1 MPTRIVQLV
10 TMAAALA
17 AFAPVLAVDF
27 LLDGY
32 VGVRE
37 GAKLQNAV
45 EQVTRETQ
53 SSVNSAIASLR
64 HVVAVS
70 PTLCSPTFLNTVHD
84 EMQDSLVL
92 RQVVVANADG
102 VQLCDAFGRDFDYR
116 AVSATIPVPGH
127 DETITV
133 VNLPGHDLP
142 SLKITAP
149 AAGNREISA
158 FVPVNPHIV
167 FGLPR
172 PLENATMLRMSL
184 TNGTEIATFGDP
196 TRFDSATDKSK
207 FISAES
213 IAGEIPLRTQAAIPF
228 ALVRTGYAD
237 LDIGF
242 TVVACIM
249 SAAFLWLSL
258 QYVRRANNPTFDLER
273 AIAAGQLK
281 PRYQPVVN
289 LMTGQIA
296 GCEVLIRWE
305 KRSGEVV
312 SPGAFI
318 EYAEMSGLAIPMTLS
333 LMEQVRHD
341 LEPLCREQP
350 HLKVS
355 FNLFERHFRDG
366 TIVEDVISIFE
377 GSSLTYE
384 QLVFEIT
391 ERQPLEDKDDA
402 DATITALHRLG
413 CRVALDDAGTGH
425 SNLAYLHQLGID
437 IIKIDKVFM
446 DLVKRRTDSVPV
458 LDALIH
464 MARNLNTDVIAEGVE
479 TEEQALYLRAKGV
492 PFAQGYLFA
501 VPLLPGPFIELTRRM
516 NGGRAMHDDEEL
528 GAAHAA

>member
-1 MPTRIVQLV
+1 MPTRIVHLV
-10 TMAAALA
+10 TLAAAVV

-37 GAKLQNAV
+37 GAKLQSAV
-45 EQVTRETQ
+45 EQVTRECQ
-53 SSVNSAIASLR
+53 SSIDSAIASLR
-64 HVVAVS
+64 RVVAAS
-70 PTLCSPTFLNTVHD
+70 PTPCSPTFLNAVHD
-84 EMQDSLVL
+84 EMQNSLVL

-102 VQLCDAFGRDFDYR
+102 VQLCDAFGREFDYHP
-116 AVSATIPVPGH
+116 VSVTVPVPGH

-133 VNLPGHDLP
+133 VNQPGHDLP

-149 AAGNREISA
+149 AAGDRVISA

-167 FGLPR
+167 FGLPQA
-172 PLENATMLRMSL
+172 LENATMLRMSL
-184 TNGTEIATFGDP
+184 TNGTEIVTFGDP
-196 TRFDSATDKSK
+196 TRYDAAADKSA
-207 FISAES
+207 FISAQS
-213 IAGEIPLRTQAAIPF
+213 IAGQIPLRTEAAIPF
-228 ALVRTGYAD
+228 ALVRIGYAD
-237 LDIGF
+237 LDVGF

-258 QYVRRANNPTFDLER
+258 QYMRRANNPTFDLER

-289 LMTGQIA
+289 LMSGQIA

-305 KRSGEVV
+305 KRSGEIVA
-312 SPGAFI
+312 PGAFI

-355 FNLFERHFRDG
+355 FNLFEGHFRDG

-377 GSSLTYE
+377 GSAVRYE

-391 ERQPLEDKDDA
+391 ERQPLDNKAEA
-402 DATITALHRLG
+402 NATITALHRLG

-437 IIKIDKVFM
+437 IIKIDKVFT
-446 DLVKRRTDSVPV
+446 DLVKRRTDNVPV

-464 MARNLNTDVIAEGVE
+464 MAHDLKTDIIVEGVE
-479 TEEQALYLRAKGV
+479 TEEQALFLRAKGV
-492 PFAQGYLFA
+492 SFAQGYLFA
-501 VPLLPGPFIELTRRM
+501 VPLLPGPFVELARRM
-516 NGGRAMHDDEEL
+516 NGAGASDDAEEL